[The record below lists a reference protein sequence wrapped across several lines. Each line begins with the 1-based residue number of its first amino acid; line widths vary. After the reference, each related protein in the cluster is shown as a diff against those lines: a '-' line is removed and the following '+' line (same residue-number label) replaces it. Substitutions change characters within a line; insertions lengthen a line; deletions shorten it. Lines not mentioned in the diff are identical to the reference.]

1 MHMATTFNVQEYAIT
16 YSLDYITI
24 EKYNKYLLI
33 TGRDDV
39 WAFLEV
45 TDDLNDYVAIDTYFE
60 TNYSFMNED

>member
-1 MHMATTFNVQEYAIT
+1 MATTFNVQEYTIT

-33 TGRDDV
+33 TGRDNV

-45 TDDLNDYVAIDTYFE
+45 TDDLNDYLAVDAYFE
-60 TNYSFMNED
+60 INYKFIDEE